1 MKPGKIAFEEVSKD
15 AGSSFRI
22 LLTPNLNDIFYWH
35 FHPEYEIVFVEGASG
50 TRHIGDHISR
60 YENGDLVFIGPNIPH
75 LNFDYGVETTCETI
89 VVQMKE
95 DFLGKDFLSVP
106 EVAGIKNLFEKAKY
120 GLSFSESAK
129 KIVGEKLKK
138 LTALGHFE
146 QLVELLQIFQ
156 ILATSEMMVL
166 NAHPVANKSIR
177 KDMGR
182 IERIHHYVEENYQQK
197 VDVNEAAQLSHLTT
211 AAFCRYFKKVT
222 RMTFTE
228 FLNQYRVTQS
238 KKLLLQQQ
246 TVTEACYGSGFD
258 NLSYFNKTFKKLAG
272 ENPSAFRKRHL
283 GSWSAKA

>member
-1 MKPGKIAFEEVSKD
+1 MKRNKVAFEEVTTD

-60 YENGDLVFIGPNIPH
+60 YHDGDLVFIGPNIPH

-89 VVQMKE
+89 VVQMKG
-95 DFLGKDFLSVP
+95 DFLGKEFFMLP
-106 EVAGIKNLFEKAKY
+106 ELVGVKKLFDRAKY
-120 GLSFSESAK
+120 GLSFPDSTK

-138 LTALGHFE
+138 LIALDQFE

-156 ILATSEMMVL
+156 LLARSEMTVL
-166 NAHPVANKSIR
+166 NTRPVADKSIK

-182 IERIHHYVEENYQQK
+182 IERIYHYIEENYQQK
-197 VDVNEAAQLSHLTT
+197 VDVNQAAHLSNLTT
-211 AAFCRYFKKVT
+211 AAFCRYFKKIT

-228 FLNQYRVTQS
+228 FLNQYRITQA
-238 KKLLLQQQ
+238 KKLLLQHH
-246 TVTEACYGSGFD
+246 TITEACYGSGFD

-272 ENPSAFRKRHL
+272 ENPSAFRKRQMAL
-283 GSWSAKA
+283 

>member
-1 MKPGKIAFEEVSKD
+1 MKRNKVAFEEVTTD

-60 YENGDLVFIGPNIPH
+60 YHDGDLVFIGPNIPH

-95 DFLGKDFLSVP
+95 DFLGKEFFMLP
-106 EVAGIKNLFEKAKY
+106 EMAGVKKLFDKAKY
-120 GLSFSESAK
+120 GLSFPDSTK
-129 KIVGEKLKK
+129 KIAGEKLKK
-138 LTALGHFE
+138 LITLGQFE

-156 ILATSEMMVL
+156 LLASSEMTIL
-166 NAHPVANKSIR
+166 NTRPVADKSIK

-182 IERIHHYVEENYQQK
+182 IERVYYYIEENYQQK
-197 VDVNEAAQLSHLTT
+197 VDVNQAAQLSNLTT
-211 AAFCRYFKKVT
+211 AAFCRYFKKIT

-228 FLNQYRVTQS
+228 FLNQYRITQA
-238 KKLLLQQQ
+238 KKLLLQQH
-246 TVTEACYGSGFD
+246 TITEACYGSGFD

-272 ENPSAFRKRHL
+272 ENPSAFRKRQMA
-283 GSWSAKA
+283 S